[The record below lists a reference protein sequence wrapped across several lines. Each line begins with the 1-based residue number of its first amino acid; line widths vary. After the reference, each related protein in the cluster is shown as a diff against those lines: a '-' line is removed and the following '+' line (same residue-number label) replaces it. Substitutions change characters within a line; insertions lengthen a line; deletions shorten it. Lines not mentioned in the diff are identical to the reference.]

1 MLYGELFSME
11 VRYVS
16 LDLWEDVFISLFVE
30 LRCVCL
36 VVWEMMCVCVCVK
49 TFGS

>member
-36 VVWEMMCVCVCVK
+36 VVWEMMCVSVC
-49 TFGS
+49 